1 MAKAVEIERR
11 QANNELEKVRES
23 MKSVL
28 ERERMLMRG
37 RLADTISSKSR
48 QQQEVEQNN
57 TYIENK
63 TGLIEDERSKEEYLN
78 TDEYTE
84 EDSIWGR
91 RQKSLHKNS
100 NIHHG

>member
-37 RLADTISSKSR
+37 RLADTISSRSR
-48 QQQEVEQNN
+48 QQQLEQNV
-57 TYIENK
+57 ENK
-63 TGLIEDERSKEEYLN
+63 IDVAEDETLKQGDVN
-78 TDEYTE
+78 TDEYKE
-84 EDSIWGR
+84 EDSIWSR
-91 RQKSLHKNS
+91 RQKSVHKNS
-100 NIHHG
+100 SINYG

>member
-37 RLADTISSKSR
+37 RLADTISSRSR
-48 QQQEVEQNN
+48 QQQLEQNV
-57 TYIENK
+57 ENK
-63 TGLIEDERSKEEYLN
+63 IDVAEDETLKQGDVN
-78 TDEYTE
+78 TDEYKE
-84 EDSIWGR
+84 KDSIWSR
-91 RQKSLHKNS
+91 RQKSVHKNS
-100 NIHHG
+100 SINYG